1 MRFQIIAAII
11 SSMALGGCG
20 VELFGSSFT
29 ATPSGTTTSSARV
42 SNVEAM
48 LTPEGVCEADVS
60 LDPAALR
67 GRPSEI
73 ATGIGECD
81 LVRLKAKRPTDVL
94 IGQGGTGQREVQV
107 LYSEPGGREI
117 YLFTDNRLTRI
128 VKPGQG

>member
-1 MRFQIIAAII
+1 MRFQFVAAII

-29 ATPSGTTTSSARV
+29 ATPAGSSSSTARV

-48 LTPEGVCEADVS
+48 LTQEGVCEADVS

-107 LYSEPGGREI
+107 LYAEPGGREI
-117 YLFTDNRLTRI
+117 YMFTDNRLTRI
-128 VKPGQG
+128 IKPGQG